1 MGYSREAG
9 KGIVVFSR
17 EAGKEIVVYSREA
30 SKELWVT
37 AEKRVNNYGLQQRS
51 E

>member
-1 MGYSREAG
+1 M
-9 KGIVVFSR
+9 
-17 EAGKEIVVYSREA
+17 VYSREA

-37 AEKRVNNYGLQQRS
+37 AEKRVKDYGLQQRS